1 MADKS
6 NTTNA
11 TELLDK
17 ICSGGTITPQDLGAP
32 TANTQATTY
41 LTEGGETMKY
51 ISEKEY
57 NAEMLRIKRDNESKA
72 RQRKLKA
79 ERAKGHPKSPRKI
92 SNSKL
97 VLWAMV
103 ALVFC
108 IAIWF
113 MYESHR
119 LCDLSQAYA
128 LLGIVASLAPVIFGY
143 YSKSKAENTEGG
155 IVYETAMKEQ
165 ETTNSESGKG

>member
-1 MADKS
+1 MR
-6 NTTNA
+6 
-11 TELLDK
+11 
-17 ICSGGTITPQDLGAP
+17 
-32 TANTQATTY
+32 
-41 LTEGGETMKY
+41 Y

-57 NAEMLRIKRDNESKA
+57 NAEMLRIKHENESKA
-72 RQRKLKA
+72 RLRKLKA
-79 ERAKGHPKSPRKI
+79 ERAKGRQKKPRSI

-103 ALVFC
+103 ILVFC

-155 IVYETAMKEQ
+155 IVYATAMKEQ
-165 ETTNSESGKG
+165 EATSNSESGKG

>member
-1 MADKS
+1 MR
-6 NTTNA
+6 
-11 TELLDK
+11 
-17 ICSGGTITPQDLGAP
+17 
-32 TANTQATTY
+32 
-41 LTEGGETMKY
+41 Y

-57 NAEMLRIKRDNESKA
+57 NAEMLRIKHENESKA
-72 RQRKLKA
+72 LLRKLKA
-79 ERAKGHPKSPRKI
+79 ERAKGRQKKSRSI

-103 ALVFC
+103 ILVFC

-165 ETTNSESGKG
+165 EITSNSESGKG

>member
-1 MADKS
+1 
-6 NTTNA
+6 
-11 TELLDK
+11 
-17 ICSGGTITPQDLGAP
+17 
-32 TANTQATTY
+32 
-41 LTEGGETMKY
+41 MKY

-57 NAEMLRIKRDNESKA
+57 NAEMLRIKHENESKA
-72 RQRKLKA
+72 RLRKLKA
-79 ERAKGHPKSPRKI
+79 EKAKGRQKKYRNIPT
-92 SNSKL
+92 SKL

-103 ALVFC
+103 ILVFG

-143 YSKSKAENTEGG
+143 YSKSRAENTEGG

-165 ETTNSESGKG
+165 EAIINSESGKG

>member
-1 MADKS
+1 
-6 NTTNA
+6 
-11 TELLDK
+11 
-17 ICSGGTITPQDLGAP
+17 
-32 TANTQATTY
+32 
-41 LTEGGETMKY
+41 MKY

-57 NAEMLRIKRDNESKA
+57 NAEMLRIKHENESKA
-72 RQRKLKA
+72 RLRKLKA
-79 ERAKGHPKSPRKI
+79 EKAKGRQKKSRNIPT
-92 SNSKL
+92 SKL

-103 ALVFC
+103 ILVFG

-143 YSKSKAENTEGG
+143 YSKSRAENTEGG

-165 ETTNSESGKG
+165 EAIINSESGKG

>member
-1 MADKS
+1 MR
-6 NTTNA
+6 
-11 TELLDK
+11 
-17 ICSGGTITPQDLGAP
+17 
-32 TANTQATTY
+32 
-41 LTEGGETMKY
+41 Y

-57 NAEMLRIKRDNESKA
+57 NAEMLRIKHENESKA
-72 RQRKLKA
+72 RLRKLKA
-79 ERAKGHPKSPRKI
+79 ERAKVRQKKSRSI

-103 ALVFC
+103 ILVFC

-165 ETTNSESGKG
+165 EITSNSESGKG

>member
-1 MADKS
+1 MR
-6 NTTNA
+6 
-11 TELLDK
+11 
-17 ICSGGTITPQDLGAP
+17 
-32 TANTQATTY
+32 
-41 LTEGGETMKY
+41 Y

-57 NAEMLRIKRDNESKA
+57 NAEMLRIKHENESKA
-72 RQRKLKA
+72 RLRKLRA
-79 ERAKGHPKSPRKI
+79 EKAKGRQKKSRNIPT
-92 SNSKL
+92 SKL

-103 ALVFC
+103 ILVFG

-143 YSKSKAENTEGG
+143 YSKSRAENTEGG
-155 IVYETAMKEQ
+155 IIYETAMKEQ
-165 ETTNSESGKG
+165 EAIINSESGKG

>member
-1 MADKS
+1 MR
-6 NTTNA
+6 
-11 TELLDK
+11 
-17 ICSGGTITPQDLGAP
+17 
-32 TANTQATTY
+32 
-41 LTEGGETMKY
+41 Y

-57 NAEMLRIKRDNESKA
+57 NAEMSRIKHENESKT
-72 RQRKLKA
+72 RMRKLKA
-79 ERAKGHPKSPRKI
+79 ERAKGQPRKSKKI

-143 YSKSKAENTEGG
+143 YSKSKAENTSGG
-155 IVYETAMKEQ
+155 IIYETAMKEQ
-165 ETTNSESGKG
+165 SSTNDSESGKG

>member
-1 MADKS
+1 MR
-6 NTTNA
+6 
-11 TELLDK
+11 
-17 ICSGGTITPQDLGAP
+17 
-32 TANTQATTY
+32 
-41 LTEGGETMKY
+41 Y

-57 NAEMLRIKRDNESKA
+57 NAEMLRIKHENESKA
-72 RQRKLKA
+72 RLRKLKA
-79 ERAKGHPKSPRKI
+79 ERAKGRQKKSRSI

-103 ALVFC
+103 ILVFC

-128 LLGIVASLAPVIFGY
+128 LLGIVASLAPIIFGY

-165 ETTNSESGKG
+165 EITSNSESGKG

>member
-1 MADKS
+1 MR
-6 NTTNA
+6 
-11 TELLDK
+11 
-17 ICSGGTITPQDLGAP
+17 
-32 TANTQATTY
+32 
-41 LTEGGETMKY
+41 Y

-57 NAEMLRIKRDNESKA
+57 NAEMLRIKHENECKA
-72 RQRKLKA
+72 RLRKLRA
-79 ERAKGHPKSPRKI
+79 EKAKGRQKKSRNIPT
-92 SNSKL
+92 SKL

-103 ALVFC
+103 ILVFG

-143 YSKSKAENTEGG
+143 YSKSRAENTEGG

-165 ETTNSESGKG
+165 EAIINSESGKG

>member
-1 MADKS
+1 MR
-6 NTTNA
+6 
-11 TELLDK
+11 
-17 ICSGGTITPQDLGAP
+17 
-32 TANTQATTY
+32 
-41 LTEGGETMKY
+41 Y

-57 NAEMLRIKRDNESKA
+57 NAEMLRIKHENESKA
-72 RQRKLKA
+72 RLRKLKA
-79 ERAKGHPKSPRKI
+79 ERAKGRQKKSRSI

-103 ALVFC
+103 ILVFC

-128 LLGIVASLAPVIFGY
+128 LLGIVTSLAPVIFGY

-165 ETTNSESGKG
+165 EITSNSESGKG

>member
-1 MADKS
+1 MR
-6 NTTNA
+6 
-11 TELLDK
+11 
-17 ICSGGTITPQDLGAP
+17 
-32 TANTQATTY
+32 
-41 LTEGGETMKY
+41 Y

-57 NAEMLRIKRDNESKA
+57 NAEMLRIKHENESKA
-72 RQRKLKA
+72 RLRKLKA
-79 ERAKGHPKSPRKI
+79 ERAKGRQKKSRSI

-103 ALVFC
+103 ILVFC

-165 ETTNSESGKG
+165 EITSNSESGKV

>member
-1 MADKS
+1 MR
-6 NTTNA
+6 
-11 TELLDK
+11 
-17 ICSGGTITPQDLGAP
+17 
-32 TANTQATTY
+32 
-41 LTEGGETMKY
+41 Y

-57 NAEMLRIKRDNESKA
+57 NAEMLRIKHENESKA
-72 RQRKLKA
+72 RLRKIRA
-79 ERAKGHPKSPRKI
+79 EKAKGRQKKSRNIPT
-92 SNSKL
+92 SKL

-103 ALVFC
+103 ILVFG

-143 YSKSKAENTEGG
+143 YSKSRAENTEGG

-165 ETTNSESGKG
+165 EAIINSESGKG

>member
-1 MADKS
+1 MR
-6 NTTNA
+6 
-11 TELLDK
+11 
-17 ICSGGTITPQDLGAP
+17 
-32 TANTQATTY
+32 
-41 LTEGGETMKY
+41 Y

-57 NAEMLRIKRDNESKA
+57 NAEMLRIKHENESKA
-72 RQRKLKA
+72 RLRKLKA
-79 ERAKGHPKSPRKI
+79 ERAKGRQKKSRSI

-103 ALVFC
+103 ILVFC

-143 YSKSKAENTEGG
+143 YSKSKAENTKNG
-155 IVYETAMKEQ
+155 IVYESAMKQ
-165 ETTNSESGKG
+165 FQDNSDDNSEGIG

>member
-1 MADKS
+1 MR
-6 NTTNA
+6 
-11 TELLDK
+11 
-17 ICSGGTITPQDLGAP
+17 
-32 TANTQATTY
+32 
-41 LTEGGETMKY
+41 Y

-57 NAEMLRIKRDNESKA
+57 NAEMLRIKHENESKA
-72 RQRKLKA
+72 CLRKLKA
-79 ERAKGHPKSPRKI
+79 ERAKGRQKKSRSI

-103 ALVFC
+103 ILVFC

-165 ETTNSESGKG
+165 EITSNSESGKG

>member
-1 MADKS
+1 MR
-6 NTTNA
+6 
-11 TELLDK
+11 
-17 ICSGGTITPQDLGAP
+17 
-32 TANTQATTY
+32 
-41 LTEGGETMKY
+41 Y

-57 NAEMLRIKRDNESKA
+57 NAEMLRIKHENESKA
-72 RQRKLKA
+72 RLRKLKA
-79 ERAKGHPKSPRKI
+79 ERAKGRQKKSRSI

-103 ALVFC
+103 IRVFC

-165 ETTNSESGKG
+165 EITSNSESGKG

>member
-1 MADKS
+1 MR
-6 NTTNA
+6 
-11 TELLDK
+11 
-17 ICSGGTITPQDLGAP
+17 
-32 TANTQATTY
+32 
-41 LTEGGETMKY
+41 Y

-57 NAEMLRIKRDNESKA
+57 NAEMLRIKHENESKA
-72 RQRKLKA
+72 RLRKLKA
-79 ERAKGHPKSPRKI
+79 ERAKGRQKKSRSI

-103 ALVFC
+103 ILVFC

-165 ETTNSESGKG
+165 EITSNSESGKG

>member
-1 MADKS
+1 MR
-6 NTTNA
+6 
-11 TELLDK
+11 
-17 ICSGGTITPQDLGAP
+17 
-32 TANTQATTY
+32 
-41 LTEGGETMKY
+41 Y

-57 NAEMLRIKRDNESKA
+57 NAEMLRIKHENESKA
-72 RQRKLKA
+72 RLRKLRA
-79 ERAKGHPKSPRKI
+79 EKEKGRQKKSRNIPT
-92 SNSKL
+92 SKL

-103 ALVFC
+103 ILVFG

-143 YSKSKAENTEGG
+143 YSKSRAENTEGG

-165 ETTNSESGKG
+165 EATINSESGKG

>member
-1 MADKS
+1 MR
-6 NTTNA
+6 
-11 TELLDK
+11 
-17 ICSGGTITPQDLGAP
+17 
-32 TANTQATTY
+32 
-41 LTEGGETMKY
+41 Y

-57 NAEMLRIKRDNESKA
+57 NAEMLRIKHENESKA
-72 RQRKLKA
+72 RLRKLKA
-79 ERAKGHPKSPRKI
+79 EKAKGRQKKSRNIPT
-92 SNSKL
+92 SKL

-103 ALVFC
+103 ILVFG

-143 YSKSKAENTEGG
+143 YSKSRAENTEGG
-155 IVYETAMKEQ
+155 IVYETAMKEH
-165 ETTNSESGKG
+165 EAIINSESGKG

>member
-1 MADKS
+1 MR
-6 NTTNA
+6 
-11 TELLDK
+11 
-17 ICSGGTITPQDLGAP
+17 
-32 TANTQATTY
+32 
-41 LTEGGETMKY
+41 Y

-57 NAEMLRIKRDNESKA
+57 NAEMLRIKHENESKA
-72 RQRKLKA
+72 RLRKLKA
-79 ERAKGHPKSPRKI
+79 ERAKGRQKKSRSI

-103 ALVFC
+103 TLVFC

-165 ETTNSESGKG
+165 EITSNSESGKG

>member
-1 MADKS
+1 MR
-6 NTTNA
+6 
-11 TELLDK
+11 
-17 ICSGGTITPQDLGAP
+17 
-32 TANTQATTY
+32 
-41 LTEGGETMKY
+41 Y

-57 NAEMLRIKRDNESKA
+57 NAEMSRIKHENESKA
-72 RQRKLKA
+72 RMRKLKA
-79 ERAKGHPKSPRKI
+79 EREKGQPRKSKKI

-143 YSKSKAENTEGG
+143 YSKSKAENTSGG
-155 IVYETAMKEQ
+155 IIYETAMKEQ
-165 ETTNSESGKG
+165 SSTNDSESGKG

>member
-1 MADKS
+1 
-6 NTTNA
+6 
-11 TELLDK
+11 
-17 ICSGGTITPQDLGAP
+17 
-32 TANTQATTY
+32 
-41 LTEGGETMKY
+41 MKY

-57 NAEMLRIKRDNESKA
+57 NAEMLRIKRDNESRA

-79 ERAKGHPKSPRKI
+79 ERAKGHPKSSRKI

-128 LLGIVASLAPVIFGY
+128 LLGIVASLAPVIFG
-143 YSKSKAENTEGG
+143 
-155 IVYETAMKEQ
+155 
-165 ETTNSESGKG
+165 

>member
-1 MADKS
+1 MR
-6 NTTNA
+6 
-11 TELLDK
+11 
-17 ICSGGTITPQDLGAP
+17 
-32 TANTQATTY
+32 
-41 LTEGGETMKY
+41 Y

-57 NAEMLRIKRDNESKA
+57 NAEMLRIKHENESKA
-72 RQRKLKA
+72 RLRKLRA
-79 ERAKGHPKSPRKI
+79 EKAKGRQKKTRNIPT
-92 SNSKL
+92 SKL

-103 ALVFC
+103 ILVFG

-143 YSKSKAENTEGG
+143 YSKSRAENTEGG

-165 ETTNSESGKG
+165 EAIINSESGKG

>member
-1 MADKS
+1 MR
-6 NTTNA
+6 
-11 TELLDK
+11 
-17 ICSGGTITPQDLGAP
+17 
-32 TANTQATTY
+32 
-41 LTEGGETMKY
+41 Y

-57 NAEMLRIKRDNESKA
+57 NAEMLRIKHENESKA
-72 RQRKLKA
+72 RLRKLRA
-79 ERAKGHPKSPRKI
+79 ERAKGRQKKSRNI

-103 ALVFC
+103 ILVFC

-143 YSKSKAENTEGG
+143 YSKSKAENTKNG
-155 IVYETAMKEQ
+155 IVYESAMKQLQ
-165 ETTNSESGKG
+165 ENSDDNSEWIG

>member
-1 MADKS
+1 MR
-6 NTTNA
+6 
-11 TELLDK
+11 
-17 ICSGGTITPQDLGAP
+17 
-32 TANTQATTY
+32 
-41 LTEGGETMKY
+41 Y

-57 NAEMLRIKRDNESKA
+57 SAEMSRIKHENESKA
-72 RQRKLKA
+72 RMRKLKA
-79 ERAKGHPKSPRKI
+79 ERAKGQPRKSKKI

-143 YSKSKAENTEGG
+143 YSKSKAENTSGG
-155 IVYETAMKEQ
+155 IIYETAMKEQ
-165 ETTNSESGKG
+165 SSTNDSESGKG

>member
-1 MADKS
+1 MR
-6 NTTNA
+6 
-11 TELLDK
+11 
-17 ICSGGTITPQDLGAP
+17 
-32 TANTQATTY
+32 
-41 LTEGGETMKY
+41 Y

-57 NAEMLRIKRDNESKA
+57 NAEMSRIKHENESKA
-72 RQRKLKA
+72 RMRKIKA
-79 ERAKGHPKSPRKI
+79 ERAKGQPRKSKKI

-143 YSKSKAENTEGG
+143 YSKSKAENTSGG
-155 IVYETAMKEQ
+155 IIYETAMKEQ
-165 ETTNSESGKG
+165 SSTNDSESGKG

>member
-1 MADKS
+1 MR
-6 NTTNA
+6 
-11 TELLDK
+11 
-17 ICSGGTITPQDLGAP
+17 
-32 TANTQATTY
+32 
-41 LTEGGETMKY
+41 Y

-57 NAEMLRIKRDNESKA
+57 NAEMSRIKHENESKA
-72 RQRKLKA
+72 RMRKLKA
-79 ERAKGHPKSPRKI
+79 ERAKGQQRKSKKI

-128 LLGIVASLAPVIFGY
+128 LLGIVLFYRHLMLFFFSTNVLPTKVRLY
-143 YSKSKAENTEGG
+143 KAAEPLMDRY
-155 IVYETAMKEQ
+155 I
-165 ETTNSESGKG
+165 TTNLLHKQFIKKEVILWVILTVHL

>member
-1 MADKS
+1 MR
-6 NTTNA
+6 
-11 TELLDK
+11 
-17 ICSGGTITPQDLGAP
+17 
-32 TANTQATTY
+32 
-41 LTEGGETMKY
+41 Y

-57 NAEMLRIKRDNESKA
+57 NAEMLRIKHENESKA
-72 RQRKLKA
+72 RLRKLRA
-79 ERAKGHPKSPRKI
+79 EKAKGRQKKSRNIPT
-92 SNSKL
+92 SKL

-103 ALVFC
+103 ILVFG

-128 LLGIVASLAPVIFGY
+128 LLGTVASLAPVIFGY

-155 IVYETAMKEQ
+155 IVYETAMKEH
-165 ETTNSESGKG
+165 EAIINSESGKG

>member
-1 MADKS
+1 MR
-6 NTTNA
+6 
-11 TELLDK
+11 
-17 ICSGGTITPQDLGAP
+17 
-32 TANTQATTY
+32 
-41 LTEGGETMKY
+41 Y

-57 NAEMLRIKRDNESKA
+57 NAEMLRIKHENESKA
-72 RQRKLKA
+72 RLRKLRA
-79 ERAKGHPKSPRKI
+79 EKAKGRQKKSRSIPT
-92 SNSKL
+92 SKL
-97 VLWAMV
+97 VLWAMII
-103 ALVFC
+103 LVFG

-143 YSKSKAENTEGG
+143 YSKSRAENTEGG

-165 ETTNSESGKG
+165 ETIINSESGKG

>member
-1 MADKS
+1 MR
-6 NTTNA
+6 
-11 TELLDK
+11 
-17 ICSGGTITPQDLGAP
+17 
-32 TANTQATTY
+32 
-41 LTEGGETMKY
+41 Y

-57 NAEMLRIKRDNESKA
+57 NAEMLRIKHENESKA
-72 RQRKLKA
+72 RLRKLRA
-79 ERAKGHPKSPRKI
+79 EKSKGRQKKSRNIPT
-92 SNSKL
+92 SKL

-103 ALVFC
+103 ILVFG

-143 YSKSKAENTEGG
+143 YSKSRAENTEGG

-165 ETTNSESGKG
+165 EAIINSESGKG

>member
-1 MADKS
+1 MR
-6 NTTNA
+6 
-11 TELLDK
+11 
-17 ICSGGTITPQDLGAP
+17 
-32 TANTQATTY
+32 
-41 LTEGGETMKY
+41 Y

-57 NAEMLRIKRDNESKA
+57 NAEMLRIKHENESKA
-72 RQRKLKA
+72 RLRKLRA
-79 ERAKGHPKSPRKI
+79 EKAKGRQKKSKNIPT
-92 SNSKL
+92 SKL

-103 ALVFC
+103 ILVFG

-143 YSKSKAENTEGG
+143 YSKSRAENTEGG

-165 ETTNSESGKG
+165 EAIINSESGKG

>member
-1 MADKS
+1 MR
-6 NTTNA
+6 
-11 TELLDK
+11 
-17 ICSGGTITPQDLGAP
+17 
-32 TANTQATTY
+32 
-41 LTEGGETMKY
+41 Y

-57 NAEMLRIKRDNESKA
+57 NAEMLRIKHENEIKA
-72 RQRKLKA
+72 RLRKLRA
-79 ERAKGHPKSPRKI
+79 EKAKGRQKKSRNIPT
-92 SNSKL
+92 SKL

-103 ALVFC
+103 ILVFG

-143 YSKSKAENTEGG
+143 YSKSRAENTEGG

-165 ETTNSESGKG
+165 EAIINSESGKG

>member
-1 MADKS
+1 MR
-6 NTTNA
+6 
-11 TELLDK
+11 
-17 ICSGGTITPQDLGAP
+17 
-32 TANTQATTY
+32 
-41 LTEGGETMKY
+41 Y

-57 NAEMLRIKRDNESKA
+57 NAEMSRIKHENESKA
-72 RQRKLKA
+72 RMRKLKA
-79 ERAKGHPKSPRKI
+79 ERAKGQLRKSKKI

-143 YSKSKAENTEGG
+143 YSKSKAENTSGG
-155 IVYETAMKEQ
+155 IIYETAMKEQ
-165 ETTNSESGKG
+165 SSTNDSESGKG